1 MNNGELDQI
10 ANMAKEKLKKQA
22 QGNEVVDVY
31 ASVRNSD
38 VNSDINEVSESMRIQ
53 TKLTEDDN
61 QEEFEIKSTPTN
73 SYFEQEF
80 PEVLPNDSF
89 LFEGGPTKTMVDSF
103 KKQWEGYPVMVVNIA
118 ERFFVFRTLN
128 RFEYKQIVALQ
139 NVDPLQRE
147 EIICEQVTLWPQS
160 YNWKG
165 MAADLAGIP
174 STYSQVIMEKS
185 GFSNDYAVEVI

>member
-1 MNNGELDQI
+1 
-10 ANMAKEKLKKQA
+10 
-22 QGNEVVDVY
+22 
-31 ASVRNSD
+31 
-38 VNSDINEVSESMRIQ
+38 
-53 TKLTEDDN
+53 
-61 QEEFEIKSTPTN
+61 
-73 SYFEQEF
+73 
-80 PEVLPNDSF
+80 
-89 LFEGGPTKTMVDSF
+89 MVDSF
-103 KKQWEGYPVMVVNIA
+103 KKQWAGYPVLVVNIA

-160 YNWKG
+160 YNWKD